1 MAMRFR
7 QLKNNARIKVGV
19 FRSLIH
25 GRGLFCIRELE
36 QTEMVIEYAGE
47 VRIHLIICH
56 QIFDIHII
64 QM

>member
-47 VRIHLIICH
+47 VRINLIICQ
-56 QIFDIHII
+56 QIFDIRITH
-64 QM
+64 M